1 MFVVTQSKLN
11 VIYII
16 VSKYSNI
23 LFVVIAIHFVLC
35 YIRNNRNTKLCSKSN
50 WKSVWNDLSIAIP
63 LGIGTAL
70 IKLLMTEIPSY
81 FRSYAGKSPQ

>member
-1 MFVVTQSKLN
+1 MFVVTQSRLN

-16 VSKYSNI
+16 ISKYSNI
-23 LFVVIAIHFVLC
+23 LFVIIAIHFVLS
-35 YIRNNRNTKLCSKSN
+35 YVRNNRDKKLCSKSN
-50 WKSVWNDLSIAIP
+50 WKSVWEDLSIAIP
-63 LGIGTAL
+63 LGVGTAL